1 MKLRCFITEPTLTSP
16 VLPHSGQ
23 QCSSRAPPWTSASAG
38 SANHPR
44 SGWREELH
52 HRTANPGQGEEAKR
66 ELTSSAQFLGN
77 QNKRSVS
84 AAPTEK
90 CCGVRPTEGGRKGG
104 RNQGF
109 LSVRLHLTFGSLKAF
124 LFYKLNENKK
134 RISLYKAT
142 GFGYDVIFLV
152 ELFLSSNCEI
162 NLFRWYRN
170 NKQFLHAY
178 NYLSG
183 EKPNQTDWLWHF
195 NNQTI

>member
-90 CCGVRPTEGGRKGG
+90 CCGVRPTEGGREGG
-104 RNQGF
+104 IKVF
-109 LSVRLHLTFGSLKAF
+109 F
-124 LFYKLNENKK
+124 LFDFTWHLEVWRLFSFTSSMKTKK

>member
-90 CCGVRPTEGGRKGG
+90 CCGVRPTEGGREESRFSFCSTSLDIWKFEGFSLLQAQWKQKK
-104 RNQGF
+104 NQFVQGYRLWLWCDF
-109 LSVRLHLTFGSLKAF
+109 LS
-124 LFYKLNENKK
+124 
-134 RISLYKAT
+134 RIVS
-142 GFGYDVIFLV
+142 
-152 ELFLSSNCEI
+152 E
-162 NLFRWYRN
+162 
-170 NKQFLHAY
+170 Q
-178 NYLSG
+178 
-183 EKPNQTDWLWHF
+183 
-195 NNQTI
+195 